1 MMSVIDGLANIAA
14 RLYLLDPLESQSS
27 QSVGE
32 PGLSTRSARDGQ
44 RPNVRTNPRL
54 SEGLCAD
61 GMDFGTAMRAH
72 GALTRRLE
80 SALDGQDDPRL
91 DIALIRRC
99 DSGRLGRWLHG
110 DGYMLYGVLPAYR
123 RLIVSHRNLHLAAA
137 DVLELLRAGHAR
149 EARAMMETGL
159 YARYAEQVRAQLAE
173 FFLDRGGRVSVSSF
187 GCLDDLDAAHPAV
200 HAAQRPGNR
209 LMA

>member
-1 MMSVIDGLANIAA
+1 MSLLNGLASIAA
-14 RLYLLDPLESQSS
+14 RLYLLDPLEKQAVDDADPADRRAPRPS
-27 QSVGE
+27 E
-32 PGLSTRSARDGQ
+32 TR
-44 RPNVRTNPRL
+44 
-54 SEGLCAD
+54 CAD

-72 GALTRRLE
+72 TALTRRLE
-80 SALDGQDDPRL
+80 SALSGQEDPRL

-99 DSGRLGRWLHG
+99 DSGKLGRWLHG

-123 RLIVSHRNLHLAAA
+123 RLIVSHRNLHLAAG
-137 DVLELLRAGHAR
+137 DVLELQRAGQLR
-149 EARAMMETGL
+149 EARAMLHVGL
-159 YARYAEQVRAQLAE
+159 YARYAEQVRAQLSQ

-200 HAAQRPGNR
+200 HAALRPGNR

>member
-1 MMSVIDGLANIAA
+1 MSVIDGLANIAA
-14 RLYLLDPLESQSS
+14 RLYLLDPLESQS
-27 QSVGE
+27 V
-32 PGLSTRSARDGQ
+32 SAPREEAAASLRQ
-44 RPNVRTNPRL
+44 RESR
-54 SEGLCAD
+54 CAD

-80 SALDGQDDPRL
+80 SALAGQDDPRL
-91 DIALIRRC
+91 DINLIRRC
-99 DSGRLGRWLHG
+99 DTGKLGRWLHG
-110 DGYMLYGVLPAYR
+110 DGYMLYGTLPAYR

-137 DVLELLRAGHAR
+137 DVLQLLREGQPR
-149 EARAMMETGL
+149 EAQAMMQTGL
-159 YARYAEQVRAQLAE
+159 YARYAEQVRSQLAQ
-173 FFLDRGGRVSVSSF
+173 FFLDRGGRVSVSTF

>member
-1 MMSVIDGLANIAA
+1 MSVIDGLANIAA
-14 RLYLLDPLESQSS
+14 RLYLLDPLESQSVS
-27 QSVGE
+27 ASRDE
-32 PGLSTRSARDGQ
+32 ARAERDAERLNSRLNARLPETR
-44 RPNVRTNPRL
+44 
-54 SEGLCAD
+54 CAD

-80 SALDGQDDPRL
+80 SALAGQDDPRL
-91 DIALIRRC
+91 DIGLIRRC
-99 DSGRLGRWLHG
+99 DTGKLGRWLHG

-137 DVLELLRAGHAR
+137 DVLELLRAGQPR
-149 EARAMMETGL
+149 QARAMMENGL
-159 YARYAEQVRAQLAE
+159 YARYNEQVRAQLAE
-173 FFLDRGGRVSVSSF
+173 FFLDRGGRVSVSTF
-187 GCLDDLDAAHPAV
+187 GCLDELDAAHPAV

>member
-1 MMSVIDGLANIAA
+1 MSMIDGLASIAA
-14 RLYLLDPLESQSS
+14 RLYLLDPLESQSVDTAHHDAR
-27 QSVGE
+27 QNARHPE
-32 PGLSTRSARDGQ
+32 TR
-44 RPNVRTNPRL
+44 
-54 SEGLCAD
+54 CAD

-80 SALDGQDDPRL
+80 SALAGQDIPRL

-99 DSGRLGRWLHG
+99 DTGKLGRWLHG

-137 DVLELLRAGHAR
+137 DVLEMLRTGQAR
-149 EARAMMETGL
+149 QARAMMQAGL
-159 YARYAEQVRAQLAE
+159 YARYAEQVSAQLAE
-173 FFLDRGGRVSVSSF
+173 FFLDRGGRVSVSTF
-187 GCLDDLDAAHPAV
+187 GCLDELDAAHPAV